1 MVIAF
6 KWLCLTWVPYTVY
19 CFQLS
24 NTTQM
29 TQSQDHREHTA
40 NSRNYLQGFFS
51 NQISQWSSVDLWDI
65 CAGCYGNHGPVLLS
79 PLQSCILH
87 SGDGQSDVKNW
98 SAAWRL
104 TPYFCCDDGYD
115 RNNMTI
121 NQRWA
126 TRVHLPSIQEHIC
139 SCKTDLSSWKT
150 ISYRRMSYIANKT
163 DVFTQTVQRWCQ
175 CWNVI
180 SEDSGP
186 SSLWQQVFSGY
197 KIMESSHLIPLWLD
211 TSIFSKQKSQQYLP
225 TQPLLF
231 HLASQY
237 KVNKIWS
244 SPNTGLLKK
253 TKTKG
258 IFAIIVGWMTDF
270 IIAPEAIHGVRGMDL
285 KRKKIY
291 ELNVLYIKSAKRE
304 VVLTDSTIEQNTWIC
319 DPNLDLE
326 NSEEKSER
334 PTHNP
339 PC

>member
-150 ISYRRMSYIANKT
+150 ISYSRMSYIANKT

-197 KIMESSHLIPLWLD
+197 KIMESSHLIPLWLIHPFSQSKNLSNICQHNRYCS
-211 TSIFSKQKSQQYLP
+211 TSLHNTRSTKYEVHQIQDFSKKLKQKEYS
-225 TQPLLF
+225 LL
-231 HLASQY
+231 
-237 KVNKIWS
+237 
-244 SPNTGLLKK
+244 
-253 TKTKG
+253 
-258 IFAIIVGWMTDF
+258 
-270 IIAPEAIHGVRGMDL
+270 
-285 KRKKIY
+285 
-291 ELNVLYIKSAKRE
+291 
-304 VVLTDSTIEQNTWIC
+304 
-319 DPNLDLE
+319 
-326 NSEEKSER
+326 
-334 PTHNP
+334 
-339 PC
+339 